1 MTWTD
6 DLPTM
11 TELPALFEP
20 TQAELPAQR
29 IGYHVARAGFGTW
42 AAAYLRN
49 PAADARYHAFKTWK
63 ADPTGQADFLDTAAA
78 AIVAIIRR
86 MVPGSPFGLDGHDA
100 TGRRERRR
108 TLPRRHP
115 GREVATRLDLDCH
128 TYLQRKGERKK
139 WHHPRESMR
148 QEPYAVAVI
157 PPAAVLLVDDFVSS
171 GRTLTLARQALAA
184 AGVPSF
190 SFAWGCD

>member
-6 DLPTM
+6 DLPMM

-20 TQAELPAQR
+20 TEAELPAAR

-42 AAAYLRN
+42 AANYVRN
-49 PAADARYHAFKTWK
+49 PAADCRYLAFRAWKT
-63 ADPTGQADFLDTAAA
+63 DPTGQADFLDTAAA
-78 AIVAIIRR
+78 AIVAIIRAWGQ
-86 MVPGSPFGLDGHDA
+86 V
-100 TGRRERRR
+100 
-108 TLPRRHP
+108 LPSDWTVTTP
-115 GREVATRLDLDCH
+115 PQGASEGGPYPAGILGREVATRLDLDYQTC
-128 TYLQRKGERKK
+128 LQRTASKRR
-139 WHHPRESMR
+139 HHPMASLE

-171 GRTLTLARQALAA
+171 GRTLTLARQSLAA